1 LLLYNIF
8 NYLGMTHESKLPN
21 IETTIFAVMSGL
33 ANNYKALNLSQGY
46 PNFKGDQ
53 KLYDLVNE
61 AMNSGYNQ
69 YAHMYGS
76 PDLRIAI
83 KNKVELLYNTS
94 YNPET
99 EITVTVGATQAI
111 YTTISTFIRQGDE
124 VIVFCPAYDSYIP
137 SIKIN
142 GGIPV
147 SVQLNNPD
155 FKVNWN
161 EVKQKIN
168 SKTKMIIINTP
179 HNPSGAMLDE
189 DDMKQLQE
197 LTKNTNI
204 IILSDEVY
212 EHLTFDNNKH
222 YSACMLPDLK
232 SRSFVI
238 SSLGKTFHNT
248 GWKIGYCC
256 APKHLM
262 DEFIKLHQF
271 TVFSVNHPTQKG
283 IADYMQEPKH
293 YLELSGFFQKK
304 RDLFLEQIKDS
315 RFKFTPSKG
324 TYFQLLDYSDITDEN
339 DFDFAKR
346 LIVDH
351 GVASIPTSVFNEN
364 KLDQKVLRFCFAK
377 TDETLIKAA
386 EILTKL

>member
-1 LLLYNIF
+1 
-8 NYLGMTHESKLPN
+8 MQHQSKLPN

-33 ANNYKALNLSQGY
+33 AKEHNALNLSQGY
-46 PNFKGDQ
+46 PNFDGDQ
-53 KLYDLVNE
+53 TLFDLVTK
-61 AMNSGYNQ
+61 AMNSGFNQ
-69 YAHMYGS
+69 YAHMYGN
-76 PDLRIAI
+76 PDLRLAI
-83 KNKVELLYNTS
+83 KDKIELLYNTS

-111 YTTISTFIRQGDE
+111 YTIISTFIRHDDE
-124 VIVFCPAYDSYIP
+124 VIVFRPAYDSYIP

-142 GGIPV
+142 GGIPI
-147 SVQLNNPD
+147 SVQLKAPD
-155 FKVNWN
+155 FKVDWN
-161 EVKQKIN
+161 EVKQKIT

-179 HNPSGAMLDE
+179 HNPSGTMFTK
-189 DDMKQLQE
+189 DDMMRLQE

-204 IILSDEVY
+204 IVLSDEVY
-212 EHLTFDNNKH
+212 EHIIFDDEKH
-222 YSACMLPDLK
+222 QSACLFSDLK
-232 SRSFVI
+232 SRSFVV

-256 APKHLM
+256 APKDLM
-262 DEFIKLHQF
+262 DEFRKLHQF

-304 RDLFLEQIKDS
+304 RDLFLDSIKES
-315 RFKFTPSKG
+315 RFKFIPSNG
-324 TYFQLLDYSDITDEN
+324 TYFQLLDYSEITNEN

-351 GVASIPTSVFNEN
+351 GVASIPPSIFNED

-377 TDETLIKAA
+377 TDDTLIKAG
-386 EILTKL
+386 EILSKL

>member
-1 LLLYNIF
+1 
-8 NYLGMTHESKLPN
+8 MTHESKLPN

-33 ANNYKALNLSQGY
+33 ANKYGALNLSQGY

-53 KLYDLVNE
+53 KLYDLVNA

-76 PDLRIAI
+76 QDLRLAI
-83 KNKVELLYNTS
+83 KNKVELLYKTT
-94 YNPET
+94 YDPET

-111 YTTISTFIRQGDE
+111 YTTISTFIKKGDE
-124 VIVFCPAYDSYIP
+124 VIVFRPAYDSYIP
-137 SIKIN
+137 SIQIN
-142 GGIPV
+142 RGIPV
-147 SVQLNNPD
+147 SIQLLKPD
-155 FKVNWN
+155 FRIDW
-161 EVKQKIN
+161 EDVKQKIN
-168 SKTKMIIINTP
+168 SKTKMIIINSP
-179 HNPSGAMLDE
+179 HNPSGTMLTK
-189 DDMKQLQE
+189 DDMLKLQE

-204 IILSDEVY
+204 VVLSDEVY
-212 EHLTFDNNKH
+212 EHLVFDNEQH
-222 YSACMLPDLK
+222 LSACMFPDLK

-283 IADYMQEPKH
+283 IADYMQEPEH
-293 YLELSGFFQKK
+293 YLEIPQFFQRK
-304 RDLFLEQIKDS
+304 RDLFLDAMKNS

-324 TYFQLLDYSDITDEN
+324 TYFQLLDYSEITDEN
-339 DFDFAKR
+339 DFEFAKR
-346 LIVDH
+346 LIVEH
-351 GVASIPTSVFNEN
+351 GVASIPTSVFNKN

-377 TDETLIKAA
+377 TDETLIEATK
-386 EILTKL
+386 ILTKL

>member
-1 LLLYNIF
+1 
-8 NYLGMTHESKLPN
+8 MQHQSKLPN

-33 ANNYKALNLSQGY
+33 AKEHNALNLSQGY
-46 PNFKGDQ
+46 PNFDGDQ
-53 KLYDLVNE
+53 TLFDLVTK
-61 AMNSGYNQ
+61 AMNSGFNQ
-69 YAHMYGS
+69 YAHMYGN
-76 PDLRIAI
+76 PDLRLAI
-83 KNKVELLYNTS
+83 KDKIELLYNTS

-111 YTTISTFIRQGDE
+111 YTIISTFIRHDDE
-124 VIVFCPAYDSYIP
+124 VIVFRPAYDSYIP

-142 GGIPV
+142 GGIPI
-147 SVQLNNPD
+147 SVQLKAPD
-155 FKVNWN
+155 FKVDWN
-161 EVKQKIN
+161 EVKQKIT

-179 HNPSGAMLDE
+179 HNPSGTMFSESDML
-189 DDMKQLQE
+189 KLQE
-197 LTKNTNI
+197 LTKKTNI
-204 IILSDEVY
+204 LVLSDEVY
-212 EHLTFDNNKH
+212 EHIIFDDEKH
-222 YSACMLPDLK
+222 QSACLFSDLK
-232 SRSFVI
+232 SRSFVV

-256 APKHLM
+256 APKDLM
-262 DEFIKLHQF
+262 DEFRKLHQF

-304 RDLFLEQIKDS
+304 RDLFLDSIKES
-315 RFKFTPSKG
+315 RFKFIPSNG
-324 TYFQLLDYSDITDEN
+324 TYFQLLDYSEITNEN

-351 GVASIPTSVFNEN
+351 GVASIPPSIFNED

-377 TDETLIKAA
+377 TDDTLIKAG
-386 EILTKL
+386 EILSKL

>member
-1 LLLYNIF
+1 
-8 NYLGMTHESKLPN
+8 MQHQSKLPN

-33 ANNYKALNLSQGY
+33 ANEYGALNLSQGY
-46 PNFKGDQ
+46 PNFDGDQ
-53 KLYDLVNE
+53 KLFDLVTK

-76 PDLRIAI
+76 PDLRNAIAKKI
-83 KNKVELLYNTS
+83 ELIYNTS

-99 EITVTVGATQAI
+99 EINVTVGATQAI
-111 YTTISTFIRQGDE
+111 YTIISTFIRQDDE
-124 VIVFCPAYDSYIP
+124 VIVFRPAYDSYIP

-142 GGIPV
+142 GGIPI
-147 SVQLNNPD
+147 SVQLHAPY
-155 FKVNWN
+155 FKVDWE

-179 HNPSGAMLDE
+179 HNPSGTMFSK
-189 DDMKQLQE
+189 DDMLQLQE

-204 IILSDEVY
+204 IVLSDEVY
-212 EHLTFDNNKH
+212 EHIIFDGEKH
-222 YSACMLPDLK
+222 QSACLFPDLK
-232 SRSFVI
+232 ARSFVV

-256 APKHLM
+256 APKDLM
-262 DEFIKLHQF
+262 DEFKKLHQF

-283 IADYMQEPKH
+283 IADYMQEPNT

-304 RDLFLEQIKDS
+304 RDLFLDNIKGS
-315 RFKFTPSKG
+315 LFKFIPSKG
-324 TYFQLLDYSDITDEN
+324 TYFQLLNYSEITNEN

-346 LIVDH
+346 LIVEH
-351 GVASIPTSVFNEN
+351 GVASIPPSVFNEN

-377 TDETLIKAA
+377 TDDTLIKAG
-386 EILTKL
+386 EILSKL